1 MIHRIVLPTPFPV
14 GPVNVWLLVGEPV
27 TLVDAGPRTREA
39 VAALESGLAEAGLQV
54 EDVEL
59 LVLTHQHNDHVGLAG
74 DLRERAACA
83 VAAHELLADVLP
95 NLRAAQEAEDAWAD
109 ATMRLHGVEDGARE
123 AMLALYGSRRRFAGP
138 VEVDVPL
145 REGETLT
152 AGGREL
158 RVAFRPGHSPTDTLL
173 VDDRA
178 GTAFV
183 GDHLLAHISSNPLV
197 HRPVEPGHDGDP
209 RRRRSAL
216 LAYLDSLER
225 TAGEEHVLLHTG
237 HGRDIAGHRELAAE
251 RIRLHHERAEQV
263 HRELAAGPRTVGSIA
278 RSLWPDV
285 DPSQTYLTVCEVL
298 GALDLLE
305 AAGRCASY
313 EDDGVVVFA
322 AA

>member
-1 MIHRIVLPTPFPV
+1 MIHRITLPTPFPV
-14 GPVNVWLLVGEPV
+14 GPVNVWLLRGDPV
-27 TLVDAGPRTREA
+27 TLVDAGPRTPEA
-39 VAALESGLAEAGLQV
+39 LAALESGLAEAGLQV

-59 LVLTHQHNDHVGLAG
+59 LVLTHQHHDHVGLAG
-74 DLRERAACA
+74 DIRERAACA
-83 VAAHELLADVLP
+83 VAAHELLVDRLP
-95 NLRAAQEAEDAWAD
+95 ALPAMQEAEDAWAD
-109 ATMRLHGVEDGARE
+109 AVMRLHGVADASRE
-123 AMLALYGSRRRFAGP
+123 GMLELYRSRRRFAGP

-145 REGETLT
+145 HEGDVVP
-152 AGGREL
+152 AGGRAL

-178 GTAFV
+178 GTAFA

-225 TAGEEHVLLHTG
+225 TAAEEHALLHTG
-237 HGRDIAGHRELAAE
+237 HGREIAGHRELATE
-251 RIRLHHERAEQV
+251 RIRLHHDRGEQV

-285 DPSQTYLTVCEVL
+285 DVSQTYLTVCEVL

-305 AAGRCASY
+305 AAGRCSAY
-313 EDDGVVVFA
+313 EEDGVVVFA